1 MQPRQDHDQTRSAGS
16 SGPASS
22 SGPGGPGGSP
32 TSASSASRPSRRTF
46 LAGAAAAGAL
56 AWTPA
61 FRVTPASAQATSAAP
76 PNFPASISIYQQAY
90 QNWSGAIVIDN
101 VWTCAPASPGD
112 VVTLANWANAN
123 GYRLRAK
130 GMSHGWSPIVLP
142 AGNTGAGYVL
152 LDTTQHLTSVSIAAG
167 SPATVTAQTGVTM
180 DTLTTGVAAAGYGFC
195 AIPAP
200 GDITLGGALAINA
213 HGSAI
218 PGTGETALS
227 GQTYGSLSNLILSL
241 TAVVWNS
248 AQSQYVLKTF
258 ERSDPDIRAFLT
270 HLGRAFI
277 TQVTVQVAASQN
289 VRCQSWVDVSAAD
302 LFAPPATAGS
312 SSFANY
318 VDSSGRIEAIWFPF
332 TDTPWIKVWTLAPS
346 KPLLSV
352 KVTSP
357 YNYGFTNSITT
368 AENTFFD
375 EVATGVVSGTP
386 AYEDVAIGLA
396 DTGLVFDGVWDIW
409 GQWQDV
415 LLYVK
420 PTTVRIVEAGFA
432 IITSRANIQQVVSD
446 FYTQYTSRLAYYQ
459 GLGQYPM
466 NGPIE
471 IRVTGLDKPADAL
484 VTGAQSPILS
494 SVRPRPDQPGWN
506 VAVWL
511 DMGTLPV
518 TPGFSQFYTDMETWI
533 WSHYTGSYAT
543 VRPEWSK
550 AWACTSAAPWTNTTI
565 LGTTIPAAVSAGQA
579 SGDGWSTAVSILTS
593 YDPNS
598 VFSNPFLDTLFG

>member
-1 MQPRQDHDQTRSAGS
+1 MEPHHDRSNR
-16 SGPASS
+16 
-22 SGPGGPGGSP
+22 
-32 TSASSASRPSRRTF
+32 RPSRRAF
-46 LAGAAAAGAL
+46 LGGAAAAGAL
-56 AWTPA
+56 AWVPV
-61 FRVTPASAQATSAAP
+61 FRAGPASAQATTAPP
-76 PNFPASISIYQQAY
+76 PNFPSSIAVYQQAY
-90 QNWSGAIVIDN
+90 ENWAQMIVIED
-101 VWTCAPASPGD
+101 VWTCAPASASD
-112 VVTLANWANAN
+112 VVTLANWAHAN

-152 LDTTQHLTSVSIAAG
+152 VDTTQSLTSVSVAAG
-167 SPATVTAQTGVTM
+167 TPATVTAQAGVTM
-180 DTLTTGVAAAGYGFC
+180 DALTASVAAAGYGLC

-218 PGTGETALS
+218 PATGETALS

-241 TAVVWNS
+241 TAVVWS
-248 AQSQYVLKTF
+248 PAQSQYVLKTF
-258 ERSDPDIRAFLT
+258 QRSDPDIRAFLA
-270 HLGRAFI
+270 HLGRAFV
-277 TQVTVQVAASQN
+277 TQVTLQVAASQN
-289 VRCQSWVDVSAAD
+289 LRCQSWVDISAAT

-312 SSFANY
+312 NSFASY
-318 VDSSGRIEAIWFPF
+318 AQGAGRVEAIWFPF
-332 TDTPWIKVWTLAPS
+332 TSTPWLKVWSIAPT
-346 KPLLSV
+346 KPALSIA
-352 KVTSP
+352 VTSP
-357 YNYGFTNSITT
+357 YNYTFTNSITP

-375 EVATGVVSGTP
+375 EVATGDTAGTP
-386 AYEDVAIGLA
+386 AFEGTALA
-396 DTGLVFDGVWDIW
+396 LAETGLVFTGTWDIW
-409 GQWQDV
+409 SQWQNV

-432 IITSRANIQQVVSD
+432 VITSRANIQQVVSD
-446 FYTQYTSRLAYYQ
+446 FYAQYTSRLNYYA

-471 IRVTGLDKPADAL
+471 IRVTGLDHPADAL

-494 SVRPRPDQPGWN
+494 SVRPRPDETSWD

-518 TPGFSQFYTDMETWI
+518 TAGFSQFYADMESWI

-550 AWACTSAAPWTNTTI
+550 AWACTSSAPWTNTTI
-565 LGTTIPAAVSAGQA
+565 LGATIPAAVSAGQA
-579 SGDGWSTAVSILTS
+579 SGDGWSAAVSILTG
-593 YDPNS
+593 YDPNG

>member
-1 MQPRQDHDQTRSAGS
+1 MPPHKERK
-16 SGPASS
+16 
-22 SGPGGPGGSP
+22 
-32 TSASSASRPSRRTF
+32 PSRRAF
-46 LAGAAAAGAL
+46 LAGTAAAGAL
-56 AWTPA
+56 AWIPLYRVSPA
-61 FRVTPASAQATSAAP
+61 EAQTATP
-76 PNFPASISIYQQAY
+76 PNFPSSIPIYQQAY

-101 VWTCAPASPGD
+101 VWTCAPASAAD
-112 VVTLANWANAN
+112 VVTLANWAKAN

-130 GMSHGWSPIVLP
+130 GMSHGWSPLVLP

-152 LDTTQHLTSVSIAAG
+152 LDTTQSMTSVSIAAG
-167 SPATVTAQTGVTM
+167 SPATVTAQTGATM
-180 DTLTTGVAAAGYGFC
+180 DTLTTALAAAGYGLC

-218 PGTGETALS
+218 PATGETPLS

-241 TAVVWNS
+241 TAVVWSS
-248 AQSQYVLKTF
+248 AQSQYVLQTF
-258 ERSDPDIRAFLT
+258 ERSDPDIRAFLA

-277 TQVTVQVAASQN
+277 TQVTVQIAASQN

-312 SSFANY
+312 SSFASY
-318 VDSSGRIEAIWFPF
+318 VDGSGRIEAIWFPF
-332 TDTPWIKVWTLAPS
+332 TDTPWLKVWTLAPS
-346 KPLLSV
+346 KPALSV

-357 YNYGFTNSITT
+357 YNYSFTNSVTT

-375 EVATGVVSGTP
+375 DVATGVTSGTP
-386 AYEDVAIGLA
+386 AYEDAAIALV
-396 DTGLVFDGVWDIW
+396 DTGLVFTGTWDIW
-409 GQWQDV
+409 GQWQNV
-415 LLYVK
+415 MLYVK

-446 FYTQYTSRLAYYQ
+446 FYTQYSSRLAYYQ
-459 GLGQYPM
+459 GLADYPM
-466 NGPIE
+466 NGPVE
-471 IRVTGLDKPADAL
+471 IRVTGLDNPGDAL
-484 VTGAQSPILS
+484 VSGAQSPILS
-494 SVRPRPDQPGWN
+494 SVRPRPDQADWD

-518 TPGFSQFYTDMETWI
+518 TPGYSQFYSDMESWI

-550 AWACTSAAPWTNTTI
+550 ARACTSAAPWSNATI
-565 LGTTIPAAVSAGQA
+565 LGSTIPAAVSAGQA
-579 SGDGWSTAVSILTS
+579 SGDGWDEAVSILTS

>member
-1 MQPRQDHDQTRSAGS
+1 MEPRHDRSS
-16 SGPASS
+16 R
-22 SGPGGPGGSP
+22 
-32 TSASSASRPSRRTF
+32 RPSRRAF
-46 LAGAAAAGAL
+46 LGGAAAAGAL
-56 AWTPA
+56 AWVPV
-61 FRVTPASAQATSAAP
+61 FRATPASAQATTAPP
-76 PNFPASISIYQQAY
+76 PNFPSSIAVYQQAY
-90 QNWSGAIVIDN
+90 ENWAQMIVIED
-101 VWTCAPASPGD
+101 VWTCAPASASD
-112 VVTLANWANAN
+112 VVTLANWAHAN

-152 LDTTQHLTSVSIAAG
+152 VDTTQSLTSVSIAAG
-167 SPATVTAQTGVTM
+167 TPATVTAQAGVTM
-180 DTLTTGVAAAGYGFC
+180 DALTASVAAAGYGFC

-218 PGTGETALS
+218 PATGETALS
-227 GQTYGSLSNLILSL
+227 GQTYGSLSNLIVSL
-241 TAVVWNS
+241 TAVVWS
-248 AQSQYVLKTF
+248 PAQSQYVLKTF
-258 ERSDPDIRAFLT
+258 QRSDPDIRAFLA
-270 HLGRAFI
+270 HLGRAFV
-277 TQVTVQVAASQN
+277 TQVTLQVAASQN
-289 VRCQSWVDVSAAD
+289 LRCQSWVDISAAT

-312 SSFANY
+312 NSFASY
-318 VDSSGRIEAIWFPF
+318 VQGAGRVEAIWFPF
-332 TDTPWIKVWTLAPS
+332 TSTPWLKVWSIAPT
-346 KPLLSV
+346 KPALSIA
-352 KVTSP
+352 VTSP
-357 YNYGFTNSITT
+357 YNYSFTNSITP

-375 EVATGVVSGTP
+375 EVATGDTSGTP
-386 AYEDVAIGLA
+386 AFEGTALA
-396 DTGLVFDGVWDIW
+396 LAETGLVFTGTWDIW
-409 GQWQDV
+409 SQWQNV

-432 IITSRANIQQVVSD
+432 VITSRANIQQVVSD
-446 FYTQYTSRLAYYQ
+446 FYAQYTSRLNYYA

-471 IRVTGLDKPADAL
+471 IRVTGLDHPADAL

-494 SVRPRPDQPGWN
+494 SVRPRPDETAWD

-518 TPGFSQFYTDMETWI
+518 TAGFSQFYADMESWI

-550 AWACTSAAPWTNTTI
+550 AWACTSSAPWTNTTI
-565 LGTTIPAAVSAGQA
+565 LGSTIPTAISAGQA
-579 SGDGWSTAVSILTS
+579 SDDGWSTAVSILTG
-593 YDPNS
+593 YDPNG